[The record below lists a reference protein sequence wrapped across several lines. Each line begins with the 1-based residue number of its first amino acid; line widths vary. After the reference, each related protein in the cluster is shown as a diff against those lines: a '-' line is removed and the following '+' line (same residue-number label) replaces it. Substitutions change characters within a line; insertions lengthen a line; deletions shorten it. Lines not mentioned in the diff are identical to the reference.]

1 MRPALVCSEEHTE
14 SIMTDKVQIENW
26 MLHEASVAKE
36 RTGVDIFDLLM
47 ASFGRVVAKELKRLG
62 GSDREQSRNERIAS
76 FNSIDH
82 NLNHIIDWLVAAKM
96 RNEEWLSRV
105 DSESR
110 PKKLMKLGTIP
121 QIVAEANKAMR
132 KRLNDGASLVS
143 TEGAELVHNCGDG
156 YGIFQLTTS
165 EALDHEG
172 FEMGH
177 CVGQGSYDHGVA
189 DGRIAIFSV
198 RDRFGKSHVTLEVD
212 LLRQEVLQ
220 IKGKQNDLPKPEY
233 MRLLIGWLDPAW
245 SIGKEDLPFGFAV
258 DRSSRLVDLT
268 VLNSGDVFDGDL
280 SFRSSDD
287 EADEYFVPV
296 AEGVVVK
303 GWLIVTG
310 PDPLN
315 RLRAGKG
322 DENGILQRVVLPRG
336 LNATG
341 GLDLRYLRLH
351 AEELEIEGNLNLSNC
366 EVSKLPDRV
375 TVKNC
380 TFKRTFFDGVGGT
393 TFGSTVDFHDCHQAR
408 LERMVFER
416 SVTVRDCS
424 KNHVAPRGAVTFGDG
439 TVFRSILDVR
449 DSQIGFEGTI
459 TCENLVRFRHCQEV
473 YMPDVMTVDGDFYA
487 IESEL
492 DRLPPDFEVTGQYV
506 LEGSGIASEQVK
518 TEPSRKFG

>member
-1 MRPALVCSEEHTE
+1 
-14 SIMTDKVQIENW
+14 MTDNVQIETW
-26 MLHEASVAKE
+26 MRHEASRAEE
-36 RTGVDIFDLLM
+36 RTGVDVFDLLM
-47 ASFGRVVAKELKRLG
+47 ASFGRVVAKELRRLG
-62 GSDREQSRNERIAS
+62 GSDLSRDEKITKVSNFGQSI
-76 FNSIDH
+76 
-82 NLNHIIDWLVAAKM
+82 NHIIDWLVAARM

-105 DSESR
+105 DSEGR

-121 QIVAEANKAMR
+121 QIVAEANKALR
-132 KRLNDGASLVS
+132 KRLNDGADLVS
-143 TEGAELVHNCGDG
+143 SEGAELVHDCGDG
-156 YGIFQLTTS
+156 YGIFKLTTAS
-165 EALDHEG
+165 ALDHEG

-177 CVGQGSYDHGVA
+177 CVGQGAYDHGVA

-198 RDRFGKSHVTLEVD
+198 RDRFGRSHATIEVD
-212 LLRQEVLQ
+212 LVGQEVNQ
-220 IKGKQNDLPKPEY
+220 IKGKQNELPKAEY
-233 MRLLIGWLDPAW
+233 LRRLIGWLDPAW

-258 DRSSRLVDLT
+258 DRSGRLVDLT
-268 VLNSGDVFDGDL
+268 VLKPGDVFDGDI

-287 EADEYFVPV
+287 EADEYRLPI
-296 AEGVVVK
+296 ADGVVVK
-303 GWLIVTG
+303 GWLTVTG

-315 RLRAGKG
+315 RLKAGKG

-351 AEELEIEGNLNLSNC
+351 VEELSIDGSLNFSNC
-366 EVSKLPDRV
+366 EVSRLPDRV
-375 TVKNC
+375 AVKNC
-380 TFKRTFFDGVGGT
+380 TFKRSLFDGAGGT
-393 TFGSTVDFHDCHQAR
+393 TFDSTVDFYDCHQAK

-424 KNHVAPRGAVTFGDG
+424 KNHVAPHGAVTFGDG

-449 DSQIGFEGTI
+449 GSEIGFEGTI
-459 TCENLVRFRHCQEV
+459 TCENLVRFRYCREV
-473 YMPDVMTVDGDFYA
+473 YMPDAMTVDGDFYA

-506 LEGSGIASEQVK
+506 IEGSVIDSEQVK